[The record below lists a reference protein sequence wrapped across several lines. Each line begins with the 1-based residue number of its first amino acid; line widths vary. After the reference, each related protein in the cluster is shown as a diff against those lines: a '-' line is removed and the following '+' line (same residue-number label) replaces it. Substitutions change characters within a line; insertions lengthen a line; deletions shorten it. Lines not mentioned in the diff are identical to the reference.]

1 MDDSVGQRD
10 GSPGGAPRSARGGTA
25 SIERA
30 LREWTSAL
38 DVIDD
43 LVFLHDRAYRIL
55 RCNEAYRRRAGLPFQ
70 ELLGRPYYEVFPKRD
85 GPLRSCAQ
93 EARGDAGEPLTE
105 ELVVGTETYRSHAYA
120 VRDERGHRVHTV
132 HVLRDITRRRGDEE
146 RLRQSKELL
155 GTIIG
160 TAPVRIFWKGRDL
173 RYLGCNVLFARDAGF
188 EKPEDLIG
196 KTDHDMVW
204 SEQAHRYQADD
215 KRVIES
221 GEPRLGIEEPQT
233 TPRGDLIWLSTS
245 KVPLRDS
252 TGRIFGMLGIY
263 QDVSKRKLAED
274 RLRESEAFVKTVLD
288 NLPLGVAVNTTDPFV
303 VFDYMNDEF
312 PRLYRT
318 TRETLEIPGSFW
330 EAAYEDPETRERIQK
345 QALED
350 CASGDPERMRWNEVP
365 IARRG
370 EETRYISA
378 RNVPLPQKGMM
389 ISIAWDV
396 TERKLA
402 QDALR
407 ASEQRYRS
415 LFAGMMNGFAYCRM
429 ICEDGR
435 PSDFVFLETNEAFER
450 QTGLRDVVGKRASEV
465 IAGIREK
472 DPDLLERYGRVA
484 SGGGSE
490 RFEVFVQALNMWFS
504 ISVYSPQAEHFVA
517 VFDVITQRKEQE
529 LAMRRANRALEMIR
543 KCNSMLFHCEE
554 EAEMLS
560 SLCRIAVETGGYLMA
575 TVAFA
580 EDDPGK
586 TVRPVAQSGHDEGY
600 LETAHF
606 TWADTERGRGPT
618 GTAVRTGRTV
628 VNQDIH
634 TNPAMRPWLDQA
646 IARGYQA
653 SVALPLVGDRR
664 VLGAL
669 TIFAVEPHAFGD
681 EEVSLLEELANE
693 LAYGIVSLRTRRAH
707 EQHQRVL
714 RKSLEQSIQ
723 TIADTVEARD
733 PYTAGHQRR
742 VAALAVA
749 IAEEMDVPAEARNG
763 LRLAATIH
771 DLGKI
776 GVPVE
781 ILAKPGKLTATEY
794 EIIKTHPQHGH
805 DILQG
810 VEFPWP
816 IADIIFQHHERMDGS
831 GYPQGLA
838 GDAILPEA
846 RILAVADVVEA
857 MASHRPYRPGL
868 GIDAALE
875 EVTRNRG
882 RLYDEQVV
890 DACLR
895 LIRDHGYVI
904 DD

>member
-1 MDDSVGQRD
+1 
-10 GSPGGAPRSARGGTA
+10 
-25 SIERA
+25 
-30 LREWTSAL
+30 
-38 DVIDD
+38 
-43 LVFLHDRAYRIL
+43 
-55 RCNEAYRRRAGLPFQ
+55 
-70 ELLGRPYYEVFPKRD
+70 
-85 GPLRSCAQ
+85 
-93 EARGDAGEPLTE
+93 
-105 ELVVGTETYRSHAYA
+105 
-120 VRDERGHRVHTV
+120 
-132 HVLRDITRRRGDEE
+132 
-146 RLRQSKELL
+146 
-155 GTIIG
+155 
-160 TAPVRIFWKGRDL
+160 
-173 RYLGCNVLFARDAGF
+173 
-188 EKPEDLIG
+188 
-196 KTDHDMVW
+196 
-204 SEQAHRYQADD
+204 
-215 KRVIES
+215 
-221 GEPRLGIEEPQT
+221 
-233 TPRGDLIWLSTS
+233 
-245 KVPLRDS
+245 
-252 TGRIFGMLGIY
+252 
-263 QDVSKRKLAED
+263 
-274 RLRESEAFVKTVLD
+274 
-288 NLPLGVAVNTTDPFV
+288 
-303 VFDYMNDEF
+303 
-312 PRLYRT
+312 
-318 TRETLEIPGSFW
+318 
-330 EAAYEDPETRERIQK
+330 
-345 QALED
+345 
-350 CASGDPERMRWNEVP
+350 
-365 IARRG
+365 
-370 EETRYISA
+370 
-378 RNVPLPQKGMM
+378 
-389 ISIAWDV
+389 
-396 TERKLA
+396 
-402 QDALR
+402 
-407 ASEQRYRS
+407 
-415 LFAGMMNGFAYCRM
+415 
-429 ICEDGR
+429 
-435 PSDFVFLETNEAFER
+435 
-450 QTGLRDVVGKRASEV
+450 
-465 IAGIREK
+465 
-472 DPDLLERYGRVA
+472 
-484 SGGGSE
+484 
-490 RFEVFVQALNMWFS
+490 
-504 ISVYSPQAEHFVA
+504 
-517 VFDVITQRKEQE
+517 
-529 LAMRRANRALEMIR
+529 MRRANRALQMIR
-543 KCNSMLFHCEE
+543 KCNSMLFRCEE

-575 TVAFA
+575 SVAFA

-628 VNQDIH
+628 INQDIH

-646 IARGYQA
+646 LARGYQS

-669 TIFAVEPHAFGD
+669 TIYAVEPHAFGD

-707 EQHQRVL
+707 EQHHRVL

-805 DILQG
+805 DILQD

-816 IADIIFQHHERMDGS
+816 IADIILQHHERMDGS

-857 MASHRPYRPGL
+857 MASHRPYRAGL

-895 LIRDHGYVI
+895 LIRDHGYAI
-904 DD
+904 DG